1 MSKQAPL
8 TELVDAD
15 IRRID
20 AVKGPANGNRFLIAK
35 SEAPNMVS
43 DEAVRALIADP
54 VADVYIGD
62 IEKEAQVAPVKKEP
76 RMATKTAPAEKTPA
90 AVVGDVKKA
99 KAILKQA
106 AKDRKTARLVK
117 SARKIEKK
125 ALLAQVNALN
135 LTKGTLGSLSDAHA
149 ALLDALKNE
158 ASKQDGGEPSDTM
171 TMLQG
176 FADKLAGLMSAH
188 AASGG
193 DDDPDDVPD
202 DGTAEPDG
210 DEAAPIEKKLN
221 VKKARQIA
229 KAAKLAKQ
237 AARDQIKTAKARHTL
252 TKIGRRNNA
261 SDQAHVDAIDD
272 HAAALGAS
280 AHQTSKPVTPV
291 AKSTEAVGYN
301 LDQIQAVVG
310 PITEDIRK
318 AIQGELSQISEQ
330 VAKIAKTALPGGPRV
345 VMDRDGAIV
354 GAGDGQTGM
363 TPEQATLTKAAEL
376 FPAGS
381 VQREKLEKE
390 AAKIA
395 IRGLMTA
402 QQ

>member
-1 MSKQAPL
+1 MNKQAPL

-35 SEAPNMVS
+35 AEAPNMVS
-43 DEAVRALIADP
+43 DEAVRALVDAG
-54 VADVYIGD
+54 DVYIGD
-62 IEKEAQVAPVKKEP
+62 IEKSEDTEAPVAPVKKAKEP

-99 KAILKQA
+99 KAVLKQA

-117 SARKIEKK
+117 QAKRIEKK

-158 ASKQDGGEPSDTM
+158 AGKDDTSTA

-176 FADKLAGLMSAH
+176 FADKLAKLMSAH

-193 DDDPDDVPD
+193 DGDEAPE
-202 DGTAEPDG
+202 DGMEPEDEPDG

-237 AARDQIKTAKARHTL
+237 TARDQIKTAKARHTL
-252 TKIGRRNNA
+252 AKIGRRNNA
-261 SDQAHVDAIDD
+261 SDQAHVDAIDE

-280 AHQTSKPVTPV
+280 AHQTAKPVI
-291 AKSTEAVGYN
+291 AKASAEYN
-301 LDQIQAVVG
+301 PTIDQIQQIAG
-310 PITEDIRK
+310 PISEDIRK
-318 AIQGELSQISEQ
+318 AIQGDLAQISEQ
-330 VAKIAKTALPGGPRV
+330 VSKIAKTALPGGPRV
-345 VMDRDGAIV
+345 VMDRDGSVLA
-354 GAGDGQTGM
+354 AGEGQQGM
-363 TPEQATLTKAAEL
+363 GVEQAALMKAAEH
-376 FPAGS
+376 FQQGS
-381 VQREKLEKE
+381 IERDKIEKK
-390 AAKIA
+390 AAALA
-395 IRGLMTA
+395 IKDLMTA
-402 QQ
+402 AQ